1 MSEIKMEISEKIDD
15 IKMKIDKEIHAI
27 NKKMYEKLDKI
38 NMKIDMIN
46 KIDGKMGG
54 MIEELKKKIDI
65 HDIWGSICIG

>member
-1 MSEIKMEISEKIDD
+1 
-15 IKMKIDKEIHAI
+15 
-27 NKKMYEKLDKI
+27 MYEKLDKI